1 MQRFSR
7 KSRKSKAGQ
16 AWLAYPIVI
25 LLWIGIATVHKHN
38 LPRNLEDICTIFDER
53 RDWYSAAK
61 RSEARWG
68 TPSHIQMAIIRQ
80 ESSFKFGA
88 KPPRTKLLGLVPWK
102 RQSTAFGFAQA
113 LDSTWAQYK
122 TDTRQPDADRDD
134 FDDAIDFVGWY
145 TDRSSSSVGISKG
158 DSYNQYLA
166 YHEGQTGWK
175 RRTYEKK
182 AWLVETAK
190 GVDARARKWS
200 GQLQRCEDELN
211 DRWWMIGS

>member
-1 MQRFSR
+1 MQHFSR
-7 KSRKSKAGQ
+7 KSRKSKNDR
-16 AWLAYPIVI
+16 AWLAYPV
-25 LLWIGIATVHKHN
+25 LAVLWLGIATVHKHN
-38 LPRNLEDICTIFDER
+38 LPRNLDDICAIFDER

-80 ESSFKFGA
+80 ESTFKFDA

-102 RQSTAFGFAQA
+102 RQSSANGFAQA
-113 LDSTWAQYK
+113 LDGTWAQYK
-122 TDTRQPDADRDD
+122 TDTDRPQADRDD

-145 TDRSSSSVGISKG
+145 TNRSNASVGISKS

-175 RRTYEKK
+175 RGSYEDK
-182 AWLVETAK
+182 AWLVRTAQ
-190 GVDARARKWS
+190 GVHERARKWS
-200 GQLQRCEDELN
+200 GQLQQCEEQLN
-211 DRWWMIGS
+211 DHWWVIGT

>member
-1 MQRFSR
+1 M
-7 KSRKSKAGQ
+7 
-16 AWLAYPIVI
+16 
-25 LLWIGIATVHKHN
+25 
-38 LPRNLEDICTIFDER
+38 
-53 RDWYSAAK
+53 

-102 RQSTAFGFAQA
+102 RQSSAFGFAQA

-122 TDTRQPDADRDD
+122 TDTRQPNADRDD

-182 AWLVETAK
+182 AWLVKTAK

-200 GQLQRCEDELN
+200 SQLERCEDELN